1 MNVWQQQEA
10 LSRRL
15 LRWAGLSIIL
25 GLVLSLGN
33 KFWRG
38 VGSQFLGW
46 GVTNALIAI
55 FGQAAARQRV
65 ADLENPGLVDVQAQ
79 EAEKLSRLLWINAAL
94 DVLYMLGGRAVG
106 QRDKGDGRMKGIG
119 VGIILQGLF
128 LLVFD
133 IFHAREV
140 DRERRA

>member
-1 MNVWQQQEA
+1 MNIWQQQEA

-15 LRWAGLSIIL
+15 LAWAGLSIVL
-25 GLVLSLGN
+25 GLVFSLGN

-46 GVTNALIAI
+46 GVTNALIAL

-65 ADLENPGLVDVQAQ
+65 ANLENPGLADVQAQ
-79 EAEKLSRLLWINAAL
+79 EAEKLSRLLWINAGL
-94 DVLYMLGGRAVG
+94 DVLYMLGGRSLG
-106 QRDKGDGRMKGIG
+106 RRDKGDGRMKGMGLG
-119 VGIILQGLF
+119 VVLQALF
-128 LLVFD
+128 LLAFD
-133 IFHAREV
+133 VFHAREV